1 MSPRLLIPALS
12 LLTLG
17 LTACGPS
24 EKAAAPAAS
33 APAAAAPAT
42 PAPAPAKAT
51 DAELAAGKAVYMR
64 VCIVCHQAEGQ
75 GVPGAFPPLNGSQHL
90 AESDPTKLIRIVL
103 HGLQG
108 PVEVAGKTYNN
119 IMPPQGP
126 LLKDH
131 EIARVLTYVRHTWGN
146 GAPAVTDD
154 AVAQERKATKRTT
167 PWTMAELNQK

>member
-1 MSPRLLIPALS
+1 MHSRLLLPALS
-12 LLTLG
+12 LLALG
-17 LTACGPS
+17 LTGCGPS
-24 EKAAAPAAS
+24 EKATAAPAPAAPAA
-33 APAAAAPAT
+33 APVAV
-42 PAPAPAKAT
+42 APAKAT
-51 DAELAAGKAVYMR
+51 DAELAAGKAVYQR
-64 VCIVCHQAEGQ
+64 VCIVCHMAEGQ

-131 EIARVLTYVRHTWGN
+131 EIAKVLTYVRHTWGN
-146 GAPAVTDD
+146 GAPAVTDA
-154 AVAQERKATKRTT
+154 AVAQERKQTKRTT